1 MGKYKRAPEE
11 VIALVEQ
18 VIYDW
23 HDELAEARI
32 GILMRAEAPVSK
44 GRATMSK
51 SKKMADD
58 MRAYLDYDFVIW
70 FAADWWLLLTE
81 EQRTALVD
89 HELSH
94 CRMNEAG
101 ETSMADHD
109 ITEFNDVLARHGF
122 WWPSAEKTMEAVQPH
137 FEFIAE
143 MSGNG
148 VVEAV
153 SPEHFNEADVLDQV
167 GGMFGDSKQSNG
179 SATHADIEPGE
190 DEDE

>member
-11 VIALVEQ
+11 IVALVEQ

-23 HDELAEARI
+23 HEELAEARI
-32 GILMRAEAPVSK
+32 GILMRTEAPISK
-44 GRATMSK
+44 GKATLGKARKMS
-51 SKKMADD
+51 DE
-58 MRAYLDYDFVIW
+58 MRAYLDYDAIIW
-70 FAADWWLLLTE
+70 FAANYWGILTE

-94 CRMNEAG
+94 LRYKDG
-101 ETSMADHD
+101 EISTVDHD

-122 WWPSAEKTMEAVQPH
+122 WWPSAEKTMEAAQPH

-143 MSGNG
+143 VSGNG

-153 SPEHFNEADVLDQV
+153 SPEHFNDADVLDQV
-167 GGMFGDSKQSNG
+167 GGMFGNSNKSNG
-179 SATHADIEPGE
+179 SATHAGIEPGE